1 LLLGRTAESPEG
13 EAMEQALEGREGEV
27 PGTSS
32 FSSGDEPE
40 SLTRL
45 RVLDEICHAFASAT
59 DAEEAYR
66 GTIRWVREAVGDEE
80 ATVRIVLPDKRGR
93 LQVVSAEGAS
103 RAGLRNAHS
112 AREDVSRSKRPALLP
127 SSSDRT
133 VLRMPL
139 ISRGDAV
146 GVLEVVAS
154 GGAIDRGTLTLRA
167 VASQAAITL
176 RNLRQRAE
184 LGREIAVRSNLAA
197 VAQELLR
204 AGSREAALEAA
215 ARFCFSHLEVPA
227 AGWLY
232 AGDERGMRL
241 VTAHGVRDRNAAT
254 MHTRM
259 GWIPH
264 WKPLPSRERES
275 LAGAFA
281 GLADADDF
289 SEVAV
294 GDALFIAG
302 GMRSGLLAVVE
313 DLLEEILEH
322 HVSVTRAQRR
332 NEQLDLALAWTA
344 HEFRGP
350 LLGVKAIVE
359 QLLDAGED
367 PAKNPQ
373 TLENLH
379 SELQEL
385 VALVEPV
392 LQWAAGAVPLQ
403 PRETDLVELAREAA
417 ASSENREQ
425 PIDILGPDR
434 LMAPVDSNHLR
445 MAISNLIRNARAY
458 SPAGGTVEMTVGAD
472 DDGATISIA
481 DRGPGIPPSER
492 DTIFDPFMRGKLGQS
507 TRFGK
512 GLGLFIA
519 RRVVEAHGGRIW
531 VESPNG
537 EGAVFHMAIPT
548 R

>member
-1 LLLGRTAESPEG
+1 
-13 EAMEQALEGREGEV
+13 MEQALKGQEGQEDTGL
-27 PGTSS
+27 GTPPLSL
-32 FSSGDEPE
+32 GDEPE
-40 SLTRL
+40 SLRRL

-66 GTIRWVREAVGDEE
+66 GTIRWVREAVGDDE
-80 ATVRIVLPDKRGR
+80 AAVRIILPDERGHLR
-93 LQVVSAEGAS
+93 VVSAEGAS
-103 RAGLRNAHS
+103 RAGLRNARS
-112 AREDVSRSKRPALLP
+112 ARDDVFRSKRLGVLP
-127 SSSDRT
+127 SSSGST
-133 VLRMPL
+133 TLRMPL
-139 ISRGDAV
+139 VSRGDAV
-146 GVLEVVAS
+146 GVLEVVAD
-154 GGAIDRGTLTLRA
+154 GEALERGMLTLPA

-176 RNLRQRAE
+176 RNLRLRAE
-184 LGREIAVRSNLAA
+184 LDREITVRRSLAA
-197 VAQELLR
+197 VAQQLLL
-204 AGSREAALEAA
+204 AGSREAALETA
-215 ARFCFSHLEVPA
+215 ARLCSEHLGVAA

-232 AGDERGMRL
+232 AGDERGMQL
-241 VTAHGVRDRNAAT
+241 VTLRGVRNGGAET
-254 MHTRM
+254 MRTRM

-264 WKPLPSRERES
+264 WEPLPSRERES
-275 LAGAFA
+275 LAATFA
-281 GLADADDF
+281 GLAEAEDF

-302 GMRSGLLAVVE
+302 GTRSGLLAVVE
-313 DLLEEILEH
+313 DLLEDILRH

-344 HEFRGP
+344 HEFRSP

-359 QLLDAGED
+359 QLLEADED
-367 PAKNPQ
+367 PAKNQQ
-373 TLENLH
+373 TLGNLH

-403 PRETDLVELAREAA
+403 PQETDLVELAREAA
-417 ASSENREQ
+417 NSSENKEH
-425 PIDILGPDR
+425 PVDILGPDR
-434 LMAPVDSNHLR
+434 LMAPVDANHLR
-445 MAISNLIRNARAY
+445 MAISNLIRNATAY
-458 SPAGGTVEMTVGAD
+458 SPAGGAVEMTIGAD
-472 DDGATISIA
+472 DDGATISVA
-481 DRGPGIPPSER
+481 DRGPGVPPSER
-492 DTIFDPFMRGKLGQS
+492 ETIFDPFMRGKLGQS

>member
-1 LLLGRTAESPEG
+1 
-13 EAMEQALEGREGEV
+13 MEQTLGGRKEAGQDTPSV
-27 PGTSS
+27 SPRG
-32 FSSGDEPE
+32 EPE
-40 SLTRL
+40 SLKRL
-45 RVLDEICHAFASAT
+45 RILDEICHAFASAT
-59 DAEEAYR
+59 DAEEAYS
-66 GTIRWVREAVGDEE
+66 GTIRWVREAIGDDE
-80 ATVRIVLPDKRGR
+80 ATVRILLPDDQGGLR
-93 LQVVSAEGAS
+93 VVSAEGAT
-103 RAGLRNAHS
+103 RAGLRNAYS
-112 AREDVSRSKRPALLP
+112 VREDVFRTKRPGLTP
-127 SSSDRT
+127 SSSNSN

-139 ISRGDAV
+139 VSRGDAI
-146 GVLEVVAS
+146 GVLEVIAD
-154 GGAIDRGTLTLRA
+154 GDALERGMLTLQA

-176 RNLRQRAE
+176 RNLRHRAE
-184 LGREIAVRSNLAA
+184 LGREIAVRGSLAA
-197 VAQELLR
+197 VAQQLLR
-204 AGSREAALEAA
+204 AGSRETALETAA
-215 ARFCFSHLEVPA
+215 KFCYDHLGVAA

-232 AGDERGMRL
+232 GGDERGMQL
-241 VTAHGVRDRNAAT
+241 VTAAGVRNRNAEEL
-254 MHTRM
+254 HDLM

-264 WKPLPSRERES
+264 WEPLPSRERRR

-281 GLADADDF
+281 GLAEAKNF
-289 SEVAV
+289 SAVAV

-313 DLLEEILEH
+313 DLLEDILEH
-322 HVSVTRAQRR
+322 HVSVTRAQER
-332 NEQLDLALAWTA
+332 NAQLDLALAWTA

-359 QLLDAGED
+359 QLLYAGEN
-367 PAKNPQ
+367 PAKNQ
-373 TLENLH
+373 ETLENLH

-403 PRETDLVELAREAA
+403 PQETDLVELAREAA
-417 ASSENREQ
+417 NSSENREH
-425 PIDILGPDR
+425 PVDIVGPDR
-434 LMAPVDSNHLR
+434 LMAQVDANHLR
-445 MAISNLIRNARAY
+445 LAISNLIRNATAY
-458 SPAGGTVEMTVGAD
+458 SPTGGTVEMTIGAD
-472 DDGATISIA
+472 DDGAIISVA
-481 DRGPGIPPSER
+481 DRGPGVPLSER
-492 DTIFDPFMRGKLGQS
+492 ETIFDPFMRGKLGQS